1 MFKRISYY
9 SNPQA
14 SLFFPYFVDTLGM
27 CFLISVLH
35 EPKTS

>member
-1 MFKRISYY
+1 MFKRFSYY

-14 SLFFPYFVDTLGM
+14 SLFFPYFVDTLGTH
-27 CFLISVLH
+27 FLIFVLH